1 MSVPVS
7 DPVSDHVNPDIERLQ
22 RDLVGDDAPVV
33 MLNLNRYRDTAEY
46 GDGRTEQVSGREAY
60 LRYGIVA
67 FAAIESVGGRILW
80 GTEATDVVIG
90 CDHDRYDEVV
100 AVWYPSRDAFL
111 RLGDYP
117 GYLEALAHR
126 TAAIEQATLIA
137 CAASPTP
144 ELSSPFTPAR

>member
-1 MSVPVS
+1 MTAV
-7 DPVSDHVNPDIERLQ
+7 DGHVEPDIQRLGAELGI
-22 RDLVGDDAPVV
+22 DESAPVV
-33 MLNLNRYRDTAEY
+33 MLNLNRYRDIADY
-46 GDGRTEQVSGREAY
+46 GDGRAEQVSGRDAY

-80 GTEATDVVIG
+80 STDAEAVIIG

-100 AVWYPSRDAFL
+100 AVWYPSRAAFT
-111 RLGDYP
+111 RLAEHP

-126 TAAIEQATLIA
+126 TAAIEQATLLA

-144 ELSSPFTPAR
+144 ELSTPFSRAD